1 MTTEPSNSSQ
11 APSPIALSG
20 TEPFAVG
27 GRRRCY
33 AHPLELNKCIKILRT
48 DSKRTVR
55 MAKSK
60 GLIPRQWRR
69 EYNNNAHEQKIL
81 ESLEHQIGSD
91 LDQHLPRSYGNVETD
106 LGPGLV
112 LTLVRDHDQKIS
124 RSIRELITAGMDV
137 DLLRPAFDQFSEFLL
152 HHRVLTRTI
161 LDHNI
166 VAQDHGDG
174 SWQLFIIDGLGDPA
188 WLPAARWIK
197 SVARRKISKRLAAA
211 WTRFHSF
218 AATGGVSEELR
229 KNSTWDQGILRHRG

>member
-1 MTTEPSNSSQ
+1 MTTD
-11 APSPIALSG
+11 ADHPSPAVSPLKLSG

-33 AHPLELNKCIKILRT
+33 AHPAELNKCIKILRT

-60 GLIPRQWRR
+60 GIIPRRWRR
-69 EYNNNAHEQKIL
+69 EYDNNAHERKIL
-81 ESLEHQIGSD
+81 EALERRLGPEMEK
-91 LDQHLPRSYGNVETD
+91 HLPRCFGTVETD

-112 LTLVRDHDQKIS
+112 LTLVRDHDERIS
-124 RSIRELITAGMDV
+124 RSIRELITDCIDL
-137 DLLRPAFDQFSEFLL
+137 DLLRPAYEELSSFLL
-152 HHRVLTRTI
+152 HHRVLTRTL

-174 SWQLFIIDGLGDPA
+174 SWQLYIIDGLGDPA

-197 SVARRKISKRLAAA
+197 SVAKRKISKRLEAA
-211 WTRFHSF
+211 WSRFHSF
-218 AATGGVSEELR
+218 AATGGVTEELR